1 MIVVDTSA
9 LIAVVNH
16 EPERLRFLEIISAA
30 DTCLISSVSILET
43 HMVAFGRLGND
54 GSTRLSLWFASF
66 TPLIVAFDDAQAL
79 AAIAAFRKYGKG
91 THATA
96 RLNFGDCATY
106 ALASTRNLPLL
117 YKGDDFAATD
127 IVAAA

>member
-16 EPERLRFLEIISAA
+16 EPEWLRFLEIMSSA
-30 DTCLISSVSILET
+30 DMCLIASVSILET

-54 GSTRLSLWFASF
+54 GSTSLSLWFASF
-66 TPLIVAFDDAQAL
+66 TPLIVAFDEAQAL

-91 THATA
+91 IHATA

-106 ALASTRNLPLL
+106 ALVFRH
-117 YKGDDFAATD
+117 
-127 IVAAA
+127 